1 MTENLFDNI
10 AKKYDSE
17 KQIHLAKKIQ
27 DKVKSELQ
35 ETSDKV
41 LLDYGSGTGLV
52 SLDLAGSVKELYL
65 VDASKEMTEIT
76 SQKIKQQELRN
87 AKALEANLLTT
98 ELPFKADIILISLVL
113 LHVPETQNFLAK
125 LKKQL
130 NTGGKL
136 LIVDFDLNEKITDKR
151 VHNGFEKNYLKEVLE
166 SIGFTDVLSETF
178 YEGEKLFMNQD
189 ASLCLTVAR
198 N

>member
-17 KQIHLAKKIQ
+17 KQIHLAKKVQ

-76 SQKIKQQELRN
+76 SQKIKQKELRN

-113 LHVPETQNFLAK
+113 LHVPETQTFLAK

-151 VHNGFEKNYLKEVLE
+151 VHNGFEK
-166 SIGFTDVLSETF
+166 
-178 YEGEKLFMNQD
+178 KLFKR
-189 ASLCLTVAR
+189 STRGCWFY
-198 N
+198 

>member
-76 SQKIKQQELRN
+76 SQKIKQKELRN

-113 LHVPETQNFLAK
+113 LHVAETQNFLAK

-151 VHNGFEKNYLKEVLE
+151 VHNGFENNYLKEVLE

>member
-1 MTENLFDNI
+1 MTENLFDQI

-27 DKVKSELQ
+27 DKVRSELQ
-35 ETSDKV
+35 ESSDKV

-52 SLDLAGSVKELYL
+52 SLDLATLVKELYL
-65 VDASKEMTEIT
+65 VDASKEMTGIAN
-76 SQKIKQQELRN
+76 QKIKQKGLIN
-87 AKALEANLLTT
+87 TKALKANLLTT

-113 LHVPETQNFLAK
+113 LHVPETEKFLVK
-125 LKKQL
+125 LKGQL

-151 VHNGFEKNYLKEVLE
+151 VHNGFEKSYLKEVLE
-166 SIGFTDVLSETF
+166 RVGFTDVLSETF